1 MKKTLKKLKSVRPQ
15 ILMTGLGVTLFMA
28 GLFVFKPQAIQLLE
42 YKLYDVFLEQVH
54 STETSG
60 VPVIVDIDD
69 QSLKR
74 FGQWP
79 WPRYRMALLLE
90 KIRRAGALAVGL
102 DILFAEPDRTSPR
115 ILKQELKRDLELDIG
130 FSGLPQGLMDH
141 DSLLAGILSQGP
153 YVLGYSFS
161 FHRPPGTDP
170 ANPDLPPLSAAV
182 VSAPKAGPIKHFLF
196 QAEDVVPPL
205 PNLLQSSPGAGYM
218 NTLADKD
225 GVLRRTP
232 LFIAYGDSIYP
243 QLGLATLLQ
252 AFAGTIP
259 DPVIKVTRG
268 GVESLKIKNTII
280 PLQANGALLLNYRG
294 PSNTFSYISAADIL
308 QDRSDPQQLQG
319 KIVFIGTSAS
329 GLKDIRISPLDQI
342 YPGVEAHAT
351 IVDNI
356 LSQDF
361 ISRPDWTPG
370 LELSSILVFGLL
382 TTILI
387 GLSSPRFTLPV
398 ALLAGLGA
406 WFGSLWSL
414 DQLNIWISPS
424 FPLITLIANFSML
437 NLLKFRLSEKD
448 KRFFRSAFSKYVS
461 KAVVD
466 QLAESPDKLS
476 LKGEE
481 KEMSILFS
489 DIRGF
494 TSISEQLSPVQVTH
508 LLNEYFTPVTRV
520 ITSNQGT
527 LDKFIGDA
535 VMAFW
540 NAPLDVP
547 GHRNLAIRSALDML
561 GAVRELNQS
570 FQEQFGVQIKIG
582 IGLHCGLCR
591 VGNMGSSDLFD
602 YTIIGDSVNLA
613 SRLEGLTKFYG
624 VELIASEDTL
634 QDPSEGVLVQ
644 DLDLVRVKGKQQP
657 VRIFAVYGED
667 HTDTSPTRKELERY
681 HQALQRYREQD
692 FDLALQQFKELAE
705 ENSRRKIYTLYQS
718 RCSLFCEE
726 PPGADWDG
734 VFIHESK

>member
-1 MKKTLKKLKSVRPQ
+1 MKFLKKLRNIRPQ

-28 GLFVFKPQAIQLLE
+28 GLFVFKPETIQLLE
-42 YKLYDVFLEQVH
+42 YKLYDVFLEKVH

-69 QSLKR
+69 KSLKH

-102 DILFAEPDRTSPR
+102 DILFAEPDRTSPS

-141 DSLLAGILSQGP
+141 DELLAGILEQGP
-153 YVLGYSFS
+153 YVLGYSFT
-161 FHRPPGTDP
+161 FQQAAEEEAAHP
-170 ANPDLPPLSAAV
+170 ALPVLAAAV
-182 VSAPKAGPIKHFLF
+182 VSGPRAGPIENYLF
-196 QAEDVVPPL
+196 QAQDVVPPL

-225 GVLRRTP
+225 GILRRTP
-232 LFIAYGDSIYP
+232 LFIAYKDSIYP
-243 QLGLATLLQ
+243 QLGLAVLLQ

-259 DPVIKVTRG
+259 DPVIKTTRG

-280 PLQANGALLLNYRG
+280 PLQANGSLLLNYRG
-294 PSNTFSYISAADIL
+294 PSKTFPYISSADIL
-308 QDRSDPQQLQG
+308 QDQWDPQEVRG

-329 GLKDIRISPLDQI
+329 GLKDIRISPLDQT

-370 LELSSILVFGLL
+370 LELVSILVFGLL
-382 TTILI
+382 TTLLI
-387 GLSSPRFTLPV
+387 GVSSPRYTLPA
-398 ALLAGLGA
+398 ALLAGLLA
-406 WFGSLWSL
+406 WQGSVRSL

-481 KEMSILFS
+481 KEMSILFA

-508 LLNEYFTPVTRV
+508 LLNEYFTPMTRI
-520 ITSNQGT
+520 ITSNLGT

-540 NAPLDVP
+540 NAPLNVP
-547 GHRNLAIRSALDML
+547 DHRSLAIRSALDML
-561 GAVRELNQS
+561 AAVQELNLT
-570 FQEQFGVQIKIG
+570 FQDTFGVQIQIG
-582 IGLHCGLCR
+582 IGVHCGLCR

-602 YTIIGDSVNLA
+602 YTIIGDNVNLA
-613 SRLEGLTKFYG
+613 SRLEGLSKFYG
-624 VELIASEDTL
+624 VELIASEDAL
-634 QDPSEGVLVQ
+634 QDPPEGVLVQ
-644 DLDLVRVKGKQQP
+644 DLDLVRVMGKTRP
-657 VRIFAVYGED
+657 VRIYGLYAADRDAAAPSREEID
-667 HTDTSPTRKELERY
+667 LH
-681 HQALQRYREQD
+681 HQALQHYRAKD
-692 FDLALQQFKELAE
+692 FSEALKRFKKLAE
-705 ENSRRKIYTLYQS
+705 EYSERKMYALYQD
-718 RCSLFCEE
+718 RCRLFLKE
-726 PPGADWDG
+726 PPGEDWDG